1 MSTKTNQPNVR
12 DSVPRPRQKQLEE
25 LSPFELKNQLIAL
38 ADENRKRS
46 DAIMLNA
53 GRGNP
58 NWVATEAREAFFLLG
73 KFALSESLRTWDEW
87 QGLGGM
93 PVKDGIANG
102 LWRIPREELA

>member
-46 DAIMLNA
+46 DAITLNV

-73 KFALSESLRTWDEW
+73 
-87 QGLGGM
+87 
-93 PVKDGIANG
+93 
-102 LWRIPREELA
+102 